1 MSLFEKISRKMANHG
16 YNLSRKIILAMPCGL
31 NYGSYG
37 YSKHT
42 VRKQMSCTFS
52 RTPSGSAAEGGA
64 GFDGG
69 FVPNLRNSGNV
80 ATEGLI

>member
-1 MSLFEKISRKMANHG
+1 
-16 YNLSRKIILAMPCGL
+16 MPCGL
-31 NYGSYG
+31 NHGSYG

-64 GFDGG
+64 GFGG
-69 FVPNLRNSGNV
+69 GVVPDPRNLGNV
-80 ATEGLI
+80 ATGGSIWGQKFLKR